1 MKTIFSKEFM
11 RAPIVAA
18 KFQEKI
24 GFHFKRIF
32 TTIGAKSG
40 SGFLELVNS

>member
-1 MKTIFSKEFM
+1 M

-24 GFHFKRIF
+24 GFHCKRIF
-32 TTIGAKSG
+32 TTIGARGLAFQFRVNNLSSG
-40 SGFLELVNS
+40 KQ